1 MRGYTLGSLLA
12 GLIICTP
19 VYAAKPALDIETQTI
34 KEVWPALLHHPQR
47 LQDEAI
53 EGYLQQIL
61 HKLAPNER
69 LPFRVIV
76 LQDTSVNAFAIPG
89 NIIVVHTGLI
99 QRAGDESELAAVLA
113 HELTHLEKAHWKT
126 RMEKAGQAS
135 LAGALG
141 MLGGMLAAAKNPELG
156 QGLAMVSMAGTQ
168 QSVLNFSREQE
179 MEADFEGFQKL
190 AKAGY
195 CPSGMVRFFN
205 KLASRE
211 NAMAQ
216 QVPFLLTHPLSQERS
231 NKATSML
238 RTAENSSCTNGVL
251 HHAILTLRF
260 NTLTPGRYELT
271 SDEQRSFSLAQHAA
285 QDNAAGRLQQAFS
298 QLQAA
303 YKQSPDS
310 AIGLSLAENL
320 YALGRFHEA
329 LQLAR
334 TLPPESTLSLR
345 LNTYFQLENYAE
357 VIQIGTPLL
366 ISEQLPTSGLDRMAR
381 AYAKLK
387 NLSAAYI
394 LQGEYLYQQGLYTQS
409 ETFFKKGITQ
419 DVSGSLHKFAQKRL
433 EILKN
438 LVG

>member
-1 MRGYTLGSLLA
+1 MRGSTLGILLA
-12 GLIICTP
+12 TLITAPLCT
-19 VYAAKPALDIETQTI
+19 AKPALDIETQTI

-61 HKLAPNER
+61 HKLAPDEKA
-69 LPFRVIV
+69 PFRVVV

-156 QGLAMVSMAGTQ
+156 QGLAMMSMAGTQ

-179 MEADFEGFQKL
+179 MEADYGGFQKL

-231 NKATSML
+231 DKAASMTQNTDN
-238 RTAENSSCTNGVL
+238 RSCTNSTL

-260 NTLTPGRYELT
+260 NTLTPGRYEFT
-271 SDEQRSFSLAQHAA
+271 PDEQRSFSLVQHAA
-285 QDNAAGRLQQAFS
+285 QDSAAGRLHQAFT
-298 QLQAA
+298 QLQTA
-303 YKQSPDS
+303 YKQIPEP
-310 AIGLSLAENL
+310 AIGIALAENM

-334 TLPPESTLSLR
+334 TLPAESTLSLR

-357 VIQIGTPLL
+357 VIQLGAPLL
-366 ISEQLPTSGLDRMAR
+366 INEQLSPASLDRVAR

-387 NLSAAYI
+387 HLGSAYVA
-394 LQGEYLYQQGLYTQS
+394 QGEYLYQQGLYTQS
-409 ETFFKKGITQ
+409 ETFFKKGLAQ

-433 EILKN
+433 ESLKN